1 MNLSIQCKQA
11 EVVSQFY
18 SNGSVWVT
26 LREVE
31 PQSIDIEPI
40 IDARLDDI
48 MQSLMKDREFFI
60 GLLGEYNFEAE
71 FVGEEEKVK

>member
-1 MNLSIQCKQA
+1 MDLSIECKQA
-11 EVVSQFY
+11 EVTSHFY
-18 SNGSVWVT
+18 SNGRVWVM

-31 PQSIDIEPI
+31 PQSIDVEPI

-60 GLLGEYNFEAE
+60 GLLGKYNVEAE